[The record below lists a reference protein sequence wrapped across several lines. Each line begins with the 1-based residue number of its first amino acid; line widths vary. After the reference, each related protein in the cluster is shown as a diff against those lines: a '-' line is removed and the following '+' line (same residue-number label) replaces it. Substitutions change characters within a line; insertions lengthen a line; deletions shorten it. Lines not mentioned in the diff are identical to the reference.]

1 MSIVINV
8 SIDAKENNKAKESST
23 RRVKRQSIV
32 DEMKI
37 ENFQNYPNYPYI
49 NSNYEEDFVT
59 LSDKSI
65 INLPKYLRA
74 NSNDL
79 NKINIVYGENS
90 NENKVFSKMGTG
102 TLDYKASTNDREET
116 SSKNDRDACDSDIRI
131 INSSFI
137 STISEKKNYS
147 LRDRNLY
154 LSSFGRDKDI
164 SVNRNTQQTFNER
177 NVYDEINRAEAEKC
191 VEHME

>member
-8 SIDAKENNKAKESST
+8 SIDAKESNKEREPSIQVS
-23 RRVKRQSIV
+23 KRQSIV
-32 DEMKI
+32 DTRRI
-37 ENFQNYPNYPYI
+37 ENFQNYHNYPYI

-79 NKINIVYGENS
+79 NKINIDYGRNFDD
-90 NENKVFSKMGTG
+90 NKLFTKMGTG
-102 TLDYKASTNDREET
+102 TMDFKASTNDREET
-116 SSKNDRDACDSDIRI
+116 NSKNERNVCDSDMRI

-137 STISEKKNYS
+137 STISERKNNS
-147 LRDRNLY
+147 IRDRNLY

-164 SVNRNTQQTFNER
+164 SDNRNTQQTFNER